1 MKHTITLIA
10 AILGTCI
17 SYASYGQ
24 DTDKAARALAQQ
36 IVQEAEKYLGTRY
49 QSGGKGPD
57 SFDCSGFTSFIYEK
71 FGYTLSINSVT
82 QATDGKAVQA
92 SASDGWKNM
101 QAGDLVI
108 FCGRS
113 ISKTPGHVGI
123 CTGPAR
129 KGSGFEF
136 IHAASSGVRFSNIDE
151 PYYAARILCV
161 RRILP
166 DYTGGTVESLES
178 LEGLIIDDECR
189 IVLLPDGK
197 WKFQRRHDRKANSK
211 LERRIILQPDGTWIT
226 MPVQN
231 QIAADSTG
239 TNVEEINENE
249 NILKE
254 NDITDVKDDKAE
266 KTGKAEKPKKSGKA
280 KYHRIRKGDTLFSI
294 ARKNGTTVDAICKLN
309 RISSNEILNIG
320 QEIRVR

>member
-10 AILGTCI
+10 AILGACMN
-17 SYASYGQ
+17 YVSYGQ
-24 DTDKAARALAQQ
+24 DTTSSNEAARALAQQ

-226 MPVQN
+226 MPVQDE
-231 QIAADSTG
+231 IAGNSTG
-239 TNVEEINENE
+239 TDIEEDNENG

-254 NDITDVKDDKAE
+254 NENTVVKDD
-266 KTGKAEKPKKSGKA
+266 KAEKPKKSGKA